1 MSSTESN
8 SSDKKGG
15 KKTVGIIVLVL
26 IILFLIGVIIY
37 LVFPREEE
45 KETRN
50 VVITPDNVQEVLE
63 QMSAQPE
70 EKTPVGYYTVTMSFD
85 WHFASGDAVSPD
97 AYVKNEASN
106 SHPVY
111 VDVFLEGDMENA
123 IYKSPIIPLGSS
135 LENIALD
142 VPLDAGTY
150 DCVAVYH
157 LVDEEQN
164 TVDTLHVTLTLIIES

>member
-1 MSSTESN
+1 MGSTESS

-15 KKTVGIIVLVL
+15 KKTVGIIILVG
-26 IILFLIGVIIY
+26 IILILIGVIIF
-37 LVFPREEE
+37 LLLPKEEE
-45 KETRN
+45 EERRN

-70 EKTPVGYYTVTMSFD
+70 EKTPTGHYTVTMSFD
-85 WHFASGDAVSPD
+85 WHFASGDAISPD

-111 VDVFLEGDMENA
+111 VDVFLAEDKDNA

-142 VPLDAGTY
+142 VDLEAGTY

-157 LVDEEQN
+157 LVDEAQN
-164 TVDTLHVTLTLIIES
+164 TVDTLRVTLTLIVES